1 MSDSETD
8 LQPDAGA
15 EEAAAQAAP
24 PPPYSILFQFLRDL
38 SFENQST
45 PHVSLAP
52 DVKPTIDVKVD
63 VTGKALQEGVFE
75 VELHM
80 DVRATAQEHKI
91 YTAEVVYA
99 AVVQINAVPNDT
111 LEPVLLVEVP
121 RHLFPFARG
130 IIATAT
136 QDGGFP
142 SLLLTPF
149 DFVAL
154 YQQRV
159 KNRAEQGAS
168 AEA

>member
-8 LQPDAGA
+8 IQPDSGA
-15 EEAAAQAAP
+15 ADAADAAP
-24 PPPYSILFQFLRDL
+24 PAPPYSILFQFLRDL

-80 DVRATAQEHKI
+80 EVRATAQEHKI
-91 YTAEVVYA
+91 YTVEVVYV
-99 AVVQINAVPNDT
+99 AVVQINAVPSES
-111 LEPVLLVEVP
+111 LEPVLLIEVP
-121 RHLFPFARG
+121 RHLFPFARS

-159 KNRAEQGAS
+159 QNRADQSAQ